1 MVGKAQLLLLIS
13 TFGVTGHTLHCK
25 CVPSES
31 CWPSEAD
38 WAALNTTLQ
47 GRLLRTELP
56 AAVCY
61 PENARYDPVA
71 CENVTASWD
80 DPAFHSR
87 DPVSNYMPSWANNSC
102 NPIDENGT
110 STAGDALAG
119 SRGCTLGN
127 YPPYSVNATT
137 AEHVQEAVR
146 FARERNLRLNV
157 KNTGHNPKSL
167 AFGSLSVWTHHMKDI
182 SFADVFTP
190 SCATS
195 NITLTQSPEPHKA
208 FTVGAGVQDGEIFQ
222 AAAQENLTVVGGSNV
237 DVGVAGWTMGGGHG
251 WLSSEFGMGADNVL
265 QATVVTTSGD
275 IIVANDCQNSDLFW
289 AIRGGGGG
297 TFGVVTGLT
306 IKAHAMPQTTTLAI
320 SILKATNSTSAWWRL
335 IAELHAQLPELKAG
349 GFQGYYSITGPP
361 SSSALS
367 FTGTFNLYNKP
378 NGTAESLIQPILS
391 ILDKANGTAVYSS
404 SITWSSTWIE
414 FFNAIDGDEAG
425 SAGVGGVASTSRL
438 LTAAS
443 LTEDVEYLAGVL
455 ELIGPQDG
463 SDVSP
468 DSDTIY
474 NGSSLRYTQ
483 INQVGLLNP
492 VISGCLI
499 ASNTP
504 VKNALNRA
512 WRDTVVH
519 VVVAEVWLDSTPYT
533 QTRLSIDLMT
543 NVKGEA
549 LRSLAPET
557 GAYYNEAND
566 FEPNWQQSFWGTNYD
581 LLRQIKSKNRLDLTS
596 FAMVLEDATCGKGPP
611 VLN

>member
-1 MVGKAQLLLLIS
+1 
-13 TFGVTGHTLHCK
+13 
-25 CVPSES
+25 
-31 CWPSEAD
+31 
-38 WAALNTTLQ
+38 
-47 GRLLRTELP
+47 
-56 AAVCY
+56 
-61 PENARYDPVA
+61 
-71 CENVTASWD
+71 
-80 DPAFHSR
+80 
-87 DPVSNYMPSWANNSC
+87 
-102 NPIDENGT
+102 
-110 STAGDALAG
+110 
-119 SRGCTLGN
+119 
-127 YPPYSVNATT
+127 
-137 AEHVQEAVR
+137 
-146 FARERNLRLNV
+146 
-157 KNTGHNPKSL
+157 
-167 AFGSLSVWTHHMKDI
+167 
-182 SFADVFTP
+182 
-190 SCATS
+190 
-195 NITLTQSPEPHKA
+195 
-208 FTVGAGVQDGEIFQ
+208 
-222 AAAQENLTVVGGSNV
+222 
-237 DVGVAGWTMGGGHG
+237 
-251 WLSSEFGMGADNVL
+251 MGADNVL

-297 TFGVVTGLT
+297 TFGVVTELT
-306 IKAHAMPQTTTLAI
+306 VKAHAMPQTTTWTI

-378 NGTAESLIQPILS
+378 NGTSESLIQPILS

-438 LTAAS
+438 LTTAS

-468 DSDTIY
+468 YSDTIY

-504 VKNALNRA
+504 AKNALNRA

-557 GAYYNEAND
+557 GAYYNEVSITATAHYRQIPPKGMTDRIKAND

-581 LLRQIKSKNRLDLTS
+581 LLRQIKSKYDPMHSLWCRRCVGS
-596 FAMVLEDATCGKGPP
+596 ESWFEQEDGK
-611 VLN
+611 LCQAFR